1 MRNVIAKILNV
12 VILGIILTY
21 VSAMKGKCGYCTDIP
36 ETRYVTILSTVILI
50 QVLLFAF
57 FPNQMRSFILSN
69 KWIIIVLLIINV
81 ANMIYLYRF
90 IGKMNES
97 QCRQCSSEWRRT
109 FLYYYSTFVLILYA
123 INIVII
129 VISFSSLLATQGSGK
144 VSESLTKA
152 LTTRHRKN

>member
-1 MRNVIAKILNV
+1 MINVIAKFFNV
-12 VILGIILTY
+12 VIIGIILTY

-36 ETRYVTILSTVILI
+36 ETKYVTILSTIILI

-57 FPNQMRSFILSN
+57 FPNQALSFILSN

-81 ANMIYLYRF
+81 ANIIYLYRF

-129 VISFSSLLATQGSGK
+129 IISFSSLFATQGSGK
-144 VSESLTKA
+144 ISESFTKA